1 MSNPQED
8 KKAEVQ
14 AKIMRFLVDK
24 KKAIE
29 KFGKYSYEV
38 LSIHQEYAKYL
49 AENRPETQELA
60 LRDLKDIYDHL
71 EGEDSHNSIKTSLS
85 LIQFFFNSNDLMSAK
100 DWAERALNT
109 SEISLGK
116 IDPLTIAIM
125 EWYVT
130 VLFEMEED
138 DKAIS
143 LDNEFLQRV
152 SDCYGAS
159 SFESFLARRNHGD
172 MLTVSGKWEEAR
184 DTFLALE
191 HAEESVGFTDELL
204 QLCIF
209 RCATQLNIYA
219 EQRQAAE
226 KHISNLQALRA
237 EKIELANAYSSLLD
251 GFYATKQYESALDC
265 ARKLIPLLQGMGN
278 EGRRSL
284 TSVLQTAALICC
296 KTGADK
302 DAVKYA
308 EKALATAKK
317 CYKYDYKTLSEFQ
330 NAYDL
335 VISTVKNK
343 Q

>member
-8 KKAEVQ
+8 KKATVQ

-24 KKAIE
+24 RKAIE
-29 KFGKYSYEV
+29 EFGKYSYEV

-71 EGEDSHNSIKTSLS
+71 EGEDSRNSLKTSLS

-100 DWAERALNT
+100 EWAEKTLNT
-109 SEISLGK
+109 SEVSLGRT
-116 IDPLTIAIM
+116 DPLTIAIL
-125 EWYVT
+125 EWYIT

-138 DKAIS
+138 DKAIG
-143 LDNEFLQRV
+143 LDDDFIQRV
-152 SDCYGAS
+152 YECYGPG
-159 SFESFLARRNHGD
+159 SFESFLARRNHGE
-172 MLTVSGKWEEAR
+172 MLTVSEKWEEAR
-184 DTFLALE
+184 ETFLALE
-191 HAEESVGFTDELL
+191 HAEESIGYTDELL
-204 QLCIF
+204 QLYIF
-209 RCATQLNIYA
+209 RCATQLNLYS

-226 KHISNLQALRA
+226 KHISNLETLGA
-237 EKIELANAYSSLLD
+237 EKIDIANAYSSFID
-251 GFYATKQYESALDC
+251 GFYATKQYESALNY
-265 ARKLIPLLQGMGN
+265 AKKLIPLLQGMGN

-284 TSVLQTAALICC
+284 ASVLQSAALICC

-308 EKALATAKK
+308 EKALVTAKK
-317 CYKYDYKTLSEFQ
+317 CYKYDYKALSEHQ

-335 VISTVKNK
+335 VISTVNK
-343 Q
+343 K